1 MRKDVAVPSVVED
14 IQFKVVKGASEAF
27 APKSAEME
35 YAAALVSEVVA
46 LETPHHRLLL
56 ALGGHAVV
64 VMSPAIRI
72 HDQRAL
78 AADLEPL
85 PENVLLA
92 GLVLAEEV
100 IVGPRIS

>member
-56 ALGGHAVV
+56 VLSGLAVL
-64 VMSPAIRI
+64 VMS
-72 HDQRAL
+72 L
-78 AADLEPL
+78 ASGSTTSEPL
-85 PENVLLA
+85 MPTLSLCRWMSTLLA
-92 GLVLAEEV
+92 SYWL
-100 IVGPRIS
+100 RKR